1 MTSDLLSP
9 VTFDDPT
16 AGARC
21 VDQTCPVAR
30 FTGNPILTCRDVNL
44 AWSPAALKV
53 KTVHNAGIAEHEGR
67 AVMLFRSHLRNGT
80 SVLGLARSDDG
91 VREWQVEPE
100 PAMLPCREGDTFAE
114 GTDPATLIANES
126 GGVEDPRVTRI
137 GDTYY
142 VTYSAYHGHI
152 KDRVRV
158 SLATTSDFTSFVRHG
173 PVLDQD
179 MRNVVIFPEP
189 VGGKFVGLF
198 RPNDRAPGDVGG
210 TFTEIRM
217 GTTDR
222 IESNRWTITDR
233 PLLKTGGGPSAFA
246 DKIGPGAPP
255 LRTRH
260 GWLSIFH
267 GVRTTMDGNPYVL
280 GVALHD
286 LDDPAEFQA
295 SAIPILFPSRA
306 DCVVREDDYVHVPN
320 VVFTCGA
327 LRRDDGTILIHYA
340 GNDTVMNVGVSH
352 EDVLAELC
360 RRYPMDPTDGR
371 PAFDI
376 RAGLRGRAF

>member
-1 MTSDLLSP
+1 

-16 AGARC
+16 AGARK
-21 VDQTCPVAR
+21 VNQTCPVAR
-30 FTGNPILTCRDVNL
+30 FTGNPILTCHDVNR
-44 AWSPAALKV
+44 AWASPTLKV

-67 AVMLFRSHLRNGT
+67 ATMLFRSHLRNGT

-91 VREWQVEPE
+91 VRNWQVQPE
-100 PAMLPCREGDTFAE
+100 PAMLPCREGDGFAE
-114 GTDPATLIANES
+114 GTDPAKLIDNES

-142 VTYSAYHGHI
+142 VTYSAYHGRI

-158 SLATTSDFTSFVRHG
+158 SLATTTDFVSFVRHG

-179 MRNVVIFPEP
+179 MRNVVIFPERI
-189 VGGKFVGLF
+189 GGKFVGLF

-210 TFTEIRM
+210 TFTEIRL

-222 IESNRWTITDR
+222 VESNRWAIADR

-286 LDDPAEFQA
+286 LEDPAKFQA

-306 DCVVREDDYVHVPN
+306 DCVVGEDDYVHVPN

-327 LRRDDGTILIHYA
+327 LRRDDGTILIHYG

-376 RAGLRGRAF
+376 RHGLCGRAF

>member
-1 MTSDLLSP
+1 MTSDLLTSG
-9 VTFDDPT
+9 TFDDPT
-16 AGARC
+16 AGARH
-21 VDQTCPVAR
+21 VDQACPVAR
-30 FTGNPILTCRDVNL
+30 FSGNPILTCHDINR
-44 AWSPAALKV
+44 AWASAALKV
-53 KTVHNAGIAEHEGR
+53 KTVHNAGIAEHKGQ

-91 VREWQVEPE
+91 VRDWQVQAE
-100 PAMLPCREGDTFAE
+100 PAMLPCREGDAFAE
-114 GTDPATLIANES
+114 GTDPATLIENES

-142 VTYSAYHGHI
+142 VTYSGYHGHI

-158 SLATTSDFTSFVRHG
+158 SLATTKDFVSFVRHG

-179 MRNVVIFPEP
+179 MRNVVVFPEQI
-189 VGGKFVGLF
+189 GGKFVGLF
-198 RPNDRAPGDVGG
+198 RPHDRAPGDVGG
-210 TFTEIRM
+210 AFTEIRI

-222 IESNRWTITDR
+222 VESNRWTIADR

-255 LRTRH
+255 LRTPH

-286 LDDPAEFQA
+286 LEDPGRIQA

-306 DCVVREDDYVHVPN
+306 DCVVGEDDYVHVPN

-327 LRRDDGTILIHYA
+327 LRRDDGTILIHYG

-376 RAGLRGRAF
+376 RHGLCGHAF

>member
-1 MTSDLLSP
+1 MTSDLPSP
-9 VTFDDPT
+9 ATFDDPT

-30 FTGNPILTCRDVNL
+30 FTGNPILTCHDVNRVW
-44 AWSPAALKV
+44 ASPALKV
-53 KTVHNAGIAEHEGR
+53 TTVHNAGIAEHEGR
-67 AVMLFRSHLRNGT
+67 AVMLFRSHLRDGT
-80 SVLGLARSDDG
+80 SVLGLAHSDDG
-91 VREWQVEPE
+91 VRDWQVQPE
-100 PAMLPCREGDTFAE
+100 PALLPCREGDDFAE
-114 GTDPATLIANES
+114 GADLAKLIANES

-137 GDTYY
+137 ADTYY
-142 VTYSAYHGHI
+142 VTYSAYHGRI
-152 KDRVRV
+152 KGRVRV

-179 MRNVVIFPEP
+179 MRNVAIFPEP
-189 VGGKFVGLF
+189 IGGKYVGLF

-210 TFTEIRM
+210 TFTEIRI

-222 IESNRWTITDR
+222 IESNRWAIADR

-255 LRTRH
+255 LRTPH

-286 LDDPAEFQA
+286 LDDPARIQA
-295 SAIPILFPSRA
+295 SAIPILFPSQA
-306 DCVVREDDYVHVPN
+306 DCVVRDTDYVHVPN

-360 RRYPMDPTDGR
+360 RRYPMDPADGR

-376 RAGLRGRAF
+376 RDGLRGRAF

>member
-1 MTSDLLSP
+1 MARDTQDTL
-9 VTFDDPT
+9 TFDDPAT
-16 AGARC
+16 GARC
-21 VDQTCPVAR
+21 VDQVSPVAR
-30 FTGNPILTCRDVNL
+30 FAGNPVLTCHDVNRV
-44 AWSPAALKV
+44 WQPAALKV

-67 AVMLFRSHLRNGT
+67 VVMLFRSHLRNGT

-91 VREWQVEPE
+91 VRDWQVEPE
-100 PAMLPCREGDTFAE
+100 PALLPCREGDSFAD
-114 GTDPATLIANES
+114 GADAATLIANEA
-126 GGVEDPRVTRI
+126 GGVEDPRISLV

-142 VTYSAYHGHI
+142 VTYSAYHGHV

-158 SLATTSDFTSFVRHG
+158 SLATTTDFKTFTRHG
-173 PVLDQD
+173 PVLDRD
-179 MRNVVIFPEP
+179 MRNVVIFPERI
-189 VGGKFVGLF
+189 GGKFVGLF

-210 TFTEIRM
+210 AFTEIRI

-222 IESNRWTITDR
+222 IESNEWAIADR

-255 LRTRH
+255 LRTSH

-286 LDDPAEFQA
+286 PEDPARVQA

-306 DCVVREDDYVHVPN
+306 DCAVGDTDYVHVPN
-320 VVFTCGA
+320 VVFSCGA

-360 RRYPMDPTDGR
+360 RRYPMDPADGR
-371 PAFDI
+371 PTFDLRDGLCGHAF
-376 RAGLRGRAF
+376 

>member
-1 MTSDLLSP
+1 MND
-9 VTFDDPT
+9 
-16 AGARC
+16 ARC
-21 VDQTCPVAR
+21 
-30 FTGNPILTCRDVNL
+30 
-44 AWSPAALKV
+44 
-53 KTVHNAGIAEHEGR
+53 
-67 AVMLFRSHLRNGT
+67 T
-80 SVLGLARSDDG
+80 S
-91 VREWQVEPE
+91 
-100 PAMLPCREGDTFAE
+100 
-114 GTDPATLIANES
+114 
-126 GGVEDPRVTRI
+126 RVTRI

-142 VTYSAYHGHI
+142 VTYSAYHGRI

-158 SLATTSDFTSFVRHG
+158 SLATTADFASFTRHG

-179 MRNVVIFPEP
+179 MRNVVIFPDRI
-189 VGGKFVGLF
+189 GGKFVGLF
-198 RPNDRAPGDVGG
+198 RPHDRAPGDVGG
-210 TFTEIRM
+210 AFTEIRI

-222 IESNRWTITDR
+222 IESNRWAISGR

-286 LDDPAEFQA
+286 LEDPARIQA
-295 SAIPILFPSRA
+295 SAIPILFPSRS
-306 DCVVREDDYVHVPN
+306 DCAVDETDYVHVPN

-327 LRRDDGTILIHYA
+327 LRRDDGTILIHYG

-376 RAGLRGRAF
+376 RLGLCGRAF